1 MSNFE
6 LSNKVVKLA
15 TARRHTIKLNGIS
28 AEGNQY
34 ALTTTRRS
42 RQLITEP
49 VESMA
54 FFCNEYIPDH
64 FPDSQYIKYILTIN
78 GTDHEVVPINSEKN
92 GKKIVRTT
100 ASGLNSDYVLYLSE
114 SIKSA
119 YLTII
124 IKTPNKTET
133 PFISN
138 LKVLIGGK

>member
-6 LSNKVVKLA
+6 LSSKTVKLA
-15 TARRHTIKLNGIS
+15 TARRHAIKINGIS
-28 AEGNQY
+28 AKGNQY
-34 ALTTTRRS
+34 ATTTTRRS

-54 FFCNEYIPDH
+54 LFCNEYVPSH
-64 FPDSQYIKYILTIN
+64 FPNSDYIKYILTIN
-78 GTDHEVVPINSEKN
+78 GTDHEIVPINSERN

-100 ASGLNSDYVLYLSE
+100 DVGYASDYVLYLSE

-133 PFISN
+133 PYISN
-138 LKVLIGGK
+138 LKVLIGGE

>member
-1 MSNFE
+1 MANFE
-6 LSNKVVKLA
+6 VSNKIVKL
-15 TARRHTIKLNGIS
+15 TSARRHAIKINGIS
-28 AEGNQY
+28 ATGNQY

-54 FFCNEYIPDH
+54 FFCNEYIPPH
-64 FPDSQYIKYILTIN
+64 FPDSQYIKYVLTIN
-78 GTDHEVVPINSEKN
+78 GTDHEVIPINSDKN

-100 ASGLNSDYVLYLSE
+100 SSGSNSDYVLYLSE

-133 PFISN
+133 PYISN
-138 LKVLIGGK
+138 LKVLIGGE